1 MGFLE
6 LLEVASMPIV
16 QVLLISVLGAFLATD
31 YCSLLSAD
39 TRRSVNK
46 LVFVVFTPCIMFA
59 NLAQT
64 VTLQDI
70 ISWWFMPINVGITFL
85 VGGILG
91 WLVVKLL
98 NPKPQLHGLIIAT
111 CASGNMGNLM
121 IILVPAICDEEGSP
135 FGNRSVC
142 RSIGLSYAS
151 FSMAVKSK
159 QTYIIFSAQSS
170 VTNRD
175 LLFFYFFGVLM
186 QLGGFYIWTYSY
198 QLVRSSATQFK
209 ALAGAGLVKS
219 ANKDIDSDP
228 RSLLL
233 KPQQNQDLEIQG
245 KEKMSTRTYI
255 KDLLHQI
262 LEELFAPPTI
272 GAILGFVFG
281 ATNWL
286 RNLIIGENAPLRV
299 IQDSVKLLGEGTIPC
314 ITLILGG
321 NLIQGLRSSAVKT
334 SVIVGVICVRYI
346 ILPVVG
352 VGVVQLAWSLGYLP
366 PDPLFRYVLML
377 QFTLPP
383 AMNISTMAQLFDVA
397 QDECSVIFL
406 WTYLVASLALT
417 MWSTIFLSILS

>member
-111 CASGNMGNLM
+111 CASR
-121 IILVPAICDEEGSP
+121 SP

-151 FSMAVKSK
+151 FSMA
-159 QTYIIFSAQSS
+159 
-170 VTNRD
+170 
-175 LLFFYFFGVLM
+175 
-186 QLGGFYIWTYSY
+186 LGGFYIWTYSY
-198 QLVRSSATQFK
+198 QLVRSSATQFR
-209 ALAGAGLVKS
+209 ALGLVKS
-219 ANKDIDSDP
+219 ANKDMDSDDT

-233 KPQQNQDLEIQG
+233 KPQQNQDLEIQL
-245 KEKMSTRTYI
+245 KEKVSTRTYI

-262 LEELFAPPTI
+262 LEELFAPPTV
-272 GAILGFVFG
+272 GAILGFIFG

-299 IQDSVKLLGEGTIPC
+299 IQDSVKLLGYELACKPRFFR
-314 ITLILGG
+314 
-321 NLIQGLRSSAVKT
+321 GLRSSAVKM